1 MISTLPHR
9 TFPLLPQSRMT
20 AFQLSTSLVLFGSA
34 LLFAADAPKTSESDK
49 PINSLRNLASTRET
63 PPERTA
69 KPAAAVNNNLPSLR
83 ALATDKDGFNKEE
96 PATDST
102 DRNPLMRALAQNAA
116 APTPPPD
123 ATAAPA
129 DAATP
134 TTAVPSKGSYRGRS
148 GRGGAPGGGASS
160 SGDESEGMKIEGDKV
175 SLQFPNNSITDILG
189 IYERLTNKTLVK
201 DSGIFEG
208 QTISL
213 VTPIPVEKE
222 EAIKLIEASMLTNGY
237 AIVADSSGK
246 SARILPT
253 RTQGITQAAAG
264 AMFSQGVKFY
274 ESVKD
279 IPDNESIV
287 SHFIKLTY
295 LDPAQAATI
304 LGNHVGLNVFGRIT
318 PVTTPPGLLVTENAT
333 IVKQLVGIK
342 DIIDQP
348 DSASTLVTKFVPLKY
363 ADAAT
368 VAQIIQATL
377 DAQATDKKDKGMTT
391 IRGQA
396 SPFAS
401 RSAQPGAPPA
411 APAAAPTAAISI
423 SGLNNANGQ
432 GKIQAKAQVVA
443 DTRLNQILIV
453 AEPADY
459 TYITSLITEFDKTVE
474 VPEPYERLLKNVYS
488 VDVLSVLAD
497 LLKEATKGNTQL
509 PGGGTL
515 AAQSPQ
521 SLVSSS
527 NSLLTGRS
535 NAANQRGGTI
545 SNANGSSASSS
556 TTATKNAVTE
566 QLIESS
572 QDNAPVGV
580 LINKTRIIADP
591 LANSIIVIGPKED
604 QDKVNQLLDKLDRR
618 SPQVYLATVIGEL
631 TLSNG
636 VNLGVDYLQQFH
648 KTGGNSGFTSSFNNV
663 RPDVITGKNISDIR
677 NNLITTAFGPAA
689 GFNIYG
695 QLSSTLGTYVNA
707 LESTNDFK
715 IISRPSVFALNNK
728 KAVISSG
735 QSVPYASSTT
745 TNTNSASANSNGS
758 ITATTEYVDAVLQL
772 EVIPLINPDGEVTL
786 RISQIN
792 NTVLSYQQI
801 GNSTAPLLST
811 QKLTTTATV
820 PTGNTIVLG
829 GLISEQNKKTTD
841 GVPYISRVPLLGR
854 LFKTDNTTKDRKELI
869 VFIQPTVVD
878 DPASMRQA
886 SVNEDL
892 RSKVGADAYKT
903 FPDQTPPKAG
913 AVQTRAEQA
922 TTQDTD
928 KPRKRWFDV
937 FKSNDKPVAPG
948 TRK

>member
-1 MISTLPHR
+1 MTP
-9 TFPLLPQSRMT
+9 FLLS
-20 AFQLSTSLVLFGSA
+20 SNLFLLGSA
-34 LLFAADAPKTSESDK
+34 LALAADAPKTSDSNK
-49 PINSLRNLASTRET
+49 PINSLRDLSSTRET
-63 PPERTA
+63 PPERIT
-69 KPAAAVNNNLPSLR
+69 KPETNADKSLPSLR
-83 ALATDKDGFNKEE
+83 TLATDKDGFSKEE
-96 PATDST
+96 TVTDSAANR
-102 DRNPLMRALAQNAA
+102 DPLARALAQNAA
-116 APTPPPD
+116 PTTPPP
-123 ATAAPA
+123 A
-129 DAATP
+129 DANAAAVDPAASP
-134 TTAVPSKGSYRGRS
+134 TSSPRGSYRGRS
-148 GRGGAPGGGASS
+148 SRGGAPGGGFGGGAPG
-160 SGDESEGMKIEGDKV
+160 SGDEPEGMKIDGDKV

-213 VTPIPVEKE
+213 VTPVPVEKE

-253 RTQGITQAAAG
+253 RTQGISQAAQG

-274 ESVKD
+274 ESAKD

-287 SHFIKLTY
+287 SFFMKLEH
-295 LDPAQAATI
+295 LDPANAATI

-333 IVKQLVGIK
+333 IVKQLIGIK

-348 DSASTLVTKFVPLKY
+348 DAASTLVTKFVPLKY

-396 SPFAS
+396 VPYAS
-401 RSAQPGAPPA
+401 KTPVPGAPPA
-411 APAAAPTAAISI
+411 PAPAPSASSSVNGSNAA
-423 SGLNNANGQ
+423 NAS
-432 GKIQAKAQVVA
+432 KLQAKAQVVA

-459 TYITSLITEFDKTVE
+459 TYITSLITEFDKTVD
-474 VPEPYERLLKNVYS
+474 VPEPYERLLKNIYS

-515 AAQSPQ
+515 AAASQQ

-545 SNANGSSASSS
+545 SNANGTSSSS
-556 TTATKNAVTE
+556 TTSSKNAVTE

-648 KTGGNSGFTSSFNNV
+648 KTGGNSGFSSSFNNA

-689 GFNIYG
+689 GFNVYG
-695 QLSSTLGTYVNA
+695 QISSTLGTYVNA

-735 QSVPYASSTT
+735 QSVPYAGSSI
-745 TNTNSASANSNGS
+745 TNTNSANANSNGS
-758 ITATTEYVDAVLQL
+758 VTTTTDYVDAVLQL

-792 NTVLSYQQI
+792 NTVVSYQQI

-841 GVPYISRVPLLGR
+841 GVPYISRVPILGR

-878 DPASMRQA
+878 DPAAMRQA

-892 RSKVGADAYKT
+892 RSKVGAVAYKT
-903 FPDQTPPKAG
+903 FPDQATPKTTTVA
-913 AVQTRAEQA
+913 TKTEQV

-928 KPRKRWFDV
+928 KPKKRWFDV
-937 FKSNDKPVAPG
+937 FKSSDKPVSPG